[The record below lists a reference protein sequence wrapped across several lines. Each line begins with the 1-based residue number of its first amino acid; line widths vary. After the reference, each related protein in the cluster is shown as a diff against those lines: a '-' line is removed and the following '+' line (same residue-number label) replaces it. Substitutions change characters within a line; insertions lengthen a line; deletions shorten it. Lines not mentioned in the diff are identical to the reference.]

1 MLGIYVGYFLNVN
14 EGQAL
19 ADDYLG
25 GMFKPMNT
33 PLFAAIGFAAL
44 MAATGC
50 GSAEQG
56 TTNEPAGSGQ
66 TFYGSVIE
74 LDGATDAAGLR
85 SVLAETGRAQARFE
99 GEVTATCAKK
109 GCWMDVASGEDTV
122 FVRFQDYGFFVPTE
136 GAEGKRTVMEGEAFF
151 DTITV
156 DMLKHYA
163 EDAGESEE
171 VIAAISEPELRL
183 AFTAT
188 GVMIE
193 D

>member
-1 MLGIYVGYFLNVN
+1 MPFSSLDIVYFRGMKKFYHLSSTLGIGFFL
-14 EGQAL
+14 
-19 ADDYLG
+19 
-25 GMFKPMNT
+25 MS
-33 PLFAAIGFAAL
+33 
-44 MAATGC
+44 MAGC
-50 GSAEQG
+50 GSSEQASKPAVGAE
-56 TTNEPAGSGQ
+56 NQ
-66 TFYGSVIE
+66 TFYGSVIDF
-74 LDGATDAAGLR
+74 DGAMDAAGLR
-85 SVLAETGRAQARFE
+85 AALAETGRAQVKFE

-122 FVRFQDYGFFVPTE
+122 FVRFLDYGFFVPTE
-136 GAEGKRTVMEGEAFF
+136 GAEGKRTIMEGEAFF

-163 EDAGESEE
+163 EDAGESED
-171 VIAAISEPELRL
+171 VIEAISEPELRL

>member
-1 MLGIYVGYFLNVN
+1 MNKTFYIVRNV
-14 EGQAL
+14 AFSAVIFSL
-19 ADDYLG
+19 A
-25 GMFKPMNT
+25 
-33 PLFAAIGFAAL
+33 A
-44 MAATGC
+44 C
-50 GSAEQG
+50 GSADAPTEANSV
-56 TTNEPAGSGQ
+56 NENQ
-66 TFYGSVIE
+66 TFYGSVID

-85 SVLAETGRAQARFE
+85 AALAETGRAQVRFE

-171 VIAAISEPELRL
+171 VIAAITEPELRL

>member
-1 MLGIYVGYFLNVN
+1 MKKNQATGWGF
-14 EGQAL
+14 AL
-19 ADDYLG
+19 AL
-25 GMFKPMNT
+25 
-33 PLFAAIGFAAL
+33 AVIA
-44 MAATGC
+44 GC
-50 GSAEQG
+50 G
-56 TTNEPAGSGQ
+56 TTASEVHVDANQ

-74 LDGATDAAGLR
+74 LDGAVDAAGLR
-85 SVLAETGRAQARFE
+85 AALSENGRAQVRFE

-122 FVRFQDYGFFVPTE
+122 FVRFLDYGFFVPTE
-136 GAEGKRTVMEGEAFF
+136 GAEGKRTIMEGEAFF
-151 DTITV
+151 DTLTV

-163 EDAGESEE
+163 EDAGKSEE
-171 VIAAISEPELRL
+171 EIAGITEPELRL

>member
-1 MLGIYVGYFLNVN
+1 MLGLYTGHFLNVN
-14 EGQAL
+14 AGCAL

-25 GMFKPMNT
+25 GMFKTMIT

-50 GSAEQG
+50 DSAEQG
-56 TTNEPAGSGQ
+56 TTTEPADSGQ

-74 LDGATDAAGLR
+74 IDGATDAAGLR
-85 SVLAETGRAQARFE
+85 SVLAENGRAQVRFE

-109 GCWMDVASGEDTV
+109 GCWMDVASGQDTV

-151 DTITV
+151 DTITAE
-156 DMLKHYA
+156 MRKHYA

-171 VIAAISEPELRL
+171 VIAAITEPELRL

>member
-1 MLGIYVGYFLNVN
+1 MKN
-14 EGQAL
+14 
-19 ADDYLG
+19 
-25 GMFKPMNT
+25 
-33 PLFAAIGFAAL
+33 PLQISQVLCGAAIAIIGTAGCSSSDN
-44 MAATGC
+44 ATAPT
-50 GSAEQG
+50 SDFE
-56 TTNEPAGSGQ
+56 GQ

-74 LDGATDAAGLR
+74 LSDALDAQGLR
-85 SVLAETGRAQARFE
+85 SVLVDEGRAQVRFQ
-99 GEVTATCAKK
+99 GEVAATCAKK

-136 GAEGKRTVMEGEAFF
+136 GAEGKQTVMEGEAFF

-156 DMLKHYA
+156 EMRKHYA

-171 VIAAISEPELRL
+171 FIAGITEPELRL

>member
-1 MLGIYVGYFLNVN
+1 MKTTLTLLSSVAVGA
-14 EGQAL
+14 AL
-19 ADDYLG
+19 LS
-25 GMFKPMNT
+25 
-33 PLFAAIGFAAL
+33 FAA
-44 MAATGC
+44 C
-50 GSAEQG
+50 GSSDAPAE
-56 TTNEPAGSGQ
+56 TAAANDNQ

-74 LDGATDAAGLR
+74 LDGATDAQGLR
-85 SVLAETGRAQARFE
+85 AALAETGRAQVKFE

-109 GCWMDVASGEDTV
+109 GCWMDVASGNDTV

-151 DTITV
+151 DTITA

-171 VIAAISEPELRL
+171 VIAAIAEPELRL